1 MDGFKDRFTQHI
13 ATPEEIINANSQAE
27 ATQAEELKEQVEG
40 LMDSLNTKLETM
52 QTPEVDSTATLE
64 AIDEKLKEIE
74 EKLESHIHKENVRVY
89 RNVQASLAD
98 EIGRINETID
108 MTLGGQVNSIGER
121 LDMQVDQVD
130 QIVNDN
136 NRMLL
141 DEMSSRMEMLS
152 AMMNALNE
160 QQKGQGQAISD
171 MATRLNETKEG
182 VEKAVKS
189 RALLAIQI
197 VMLILVIGDLAINV
211 LLTLGLL

>member
-27 ATQAEELKEQVEG
+27 ATQATELKEQVED

-52 QTPEVDSTATLE
+52 QTNEVASTATIE
-64 AIDEKLKEIE
+64 AIDEKLEEKLKEIE

-98 EIGRINETID
+98 EIGRINDTID

-121 LDMQVDQVD
+121 LDMQAGQVD

-141 DEMSSRMEMLS
+141 DEISTRMEMLS

-182 VEKAVKS
+182 V
-189 RALLAIQI
+189 
-197 VMLILVIGDLAINV
+197 
-211 LLTLGLL
+211 

>member
-121 LDMQVDQVD
+121 LDMQVGQVD
-130 QIVNDN
+130 QIMSDN
-136 NRMLL
+136 SHMLL
-141 DEMSSRMEMLS
+141 DELSARMDMLS